1 LDVAA
6 LAVYIIIH
14 GSAVGKENFG
24 MNEITEKKQPNKK
37 FRNALLRVLA
47 AFLVATALL
56 AITGFAVID
65 LLQGAKEV
73 DTVQDE
79 AEGTFVKR
87 DVYAILGFYGEDATS
102 SGKVKGSYA
111 LVPMGEN
118 FVTVHFTQRYLDSAE
133 AICNETTD
141 YVNGKLQMLDKY
153 VVVQGEAASLDEKTS
168 GLMYEW
174 FELNRAQLVATGVI
188 ADTNDAALYLS
199 DMVLE
204 VDTINGMSQTLVLIL
219 TGLAALLLLYVIF
232 EFVLMAIGHYL
243 IKPEA
248 TVQIEEAVAEDD
260 GEITEIASDSATSF
274 DAEENGVTLTES
286 AAEMT
291 EGTSNDAENTQ
302 SSESEIV
309 SEDTKTEEI
318 ASEDIKSTDKTEDKE

>member
-1 LDVAA
+1 
-6 LAVYIIIH
+6 
-14 GSAVGKENFG
+14 

-65 LLQGAKEV
+65 LLKGAKEV

-79 AEGTFVKR
+79 AKGTFVKR
-87 DVYAILGFYGEDATS
+87 DIYAILGFYGEDATAP
-102 SGKVKGSYA
+102 GEVTGRYA

-118 FVTVHFTQRYLDSAE
+118 FVTVHFTQRYLDSAD
-133 AICNETTD
+133 AICNETTS
-141 YVNGKLQMLDKY
+141 YVNGELQMLDKY
-153 VVVQGEAASLDEKTS
+153 VVVQGEVASLDEKTS

-188 ADTNDAALYLS
+188 ADTNDAARYLS
-199 DMVLE
+199 DTVLE
-204 VDTINGMSQTLVLIL
+204 VDTINGMSQTLALIL

-243 IKPEA
+243 IEPETTA
-248 TVQIEEAVAEDD
+248 QIEEAVDEDD
-260 GEITEIASDSATSF
+260 GEITEISSDSATSS
-274 DAEENGVTLTES
+274 DAEKNGVTLTEND
-286 AAEMT
+286 AEMT
-291 EGTSNDAENTQ
+291 MGTSIDAENTQ
-302 SSESEIV
+302 NPESKIAPK
-309 SEDTKTEEI
+309 DTETKKI
-318 ASEDIKSTDKTEDKE
+318 ASEDMETADKTED